1 MLADLVPIVSQRP
14 LTPEEIRAAI
24 AELLDASLS
33 DETKAAFLRA
43 WAEQGETAA
52 ELAACAETFLPMAR
66 DPGVR
71 GSWNGKPLLDCSGTG
86 GGGLPLLNISTGI
99 MFILAALGVPVVKH
113 GNRALTKSS
122 GSADVL
128 EALGIRIDLPADK
141 TVACLE
147 EVGCAFLFAP
157 FYHPAFAAI
166 APVRK
171 KLGAEG
177 RRTVFNLLGPLLNP
191 ARPDAR
197 MVGVFKEEHLD
208 LYDEALRAMKC
219 PRYAVVCGKDRLTG
233 KMIGEASANGETLMR
248 SSFHPPSD
256 VRPTR
261 IRAEA
266 KIAHAEDPSAA
277 STLLLDSMLVSD
289 AAESAH
295 RIEALLRGEE
305 QSFARSTL
313 LFNASLAAWTA
324 NAAQSPDEA
333 ATQCYEALDSG
344 AAFAV
349 LEKWRK
355 FSERNR

>member
-1 MLADLVPIVSQRP
+1 VLADLVPIVARRP
-14 LTPEEIRAAI
+14 LTPEEIRAA
-24 AELLDASLS
+24 AAALLDPAFPG
-33 DETKAAFLRA
+33 ETKAAFLLA
-43 WAEQGETAA
+43 WADRGETAA
-52 ELAACAETFLPMAR
+52 ELAACAETFLPLAR

-71 GSWNGKPLLDCSGTG
+71 GSWNGKALLDVSGTG

-128 EALGIRIDLPADK
+128 EALGIRIDLPPEK

-147 EVGCAFLFAP
+147 AVGCAFLFAP
-157 FYHPAFAAI
+157 AYHPAFAAI

-171 KLGAEG
+171 QLGAEG

-208 LYDEALRAMKC
+208 LYDQALREMGC
-219 PRYAVVCGKDRLTG
+219 PRYTIVYGEDKESGTPVGEVSASGRTLFRTDFERRKSKDPKLDG
-233 KMIGEASANGETLMR
+233 MLFETVI
-248 SSFHPPSD
+248 D
-256 VRPTR
+256 VIP
-261 IRAEA
+261 
-266 KIAHAEDPSAA
+266 DPAF
-277 STLLLDSMLVSD
+277 TLGSVLVSD
-289 AAESAH
+289 AAESAQ
-295 RIEALLRGEE
+295 RIEALLRNEE
-305 QSFARSTL
+305 MGLARAML
-313 LFNASLAAWTA
+313 LFNAATAARTQGVAFGDEAWTKCTA
-324 NAAQSPDEA
+324 V
-333 ATQCYEALDSG
+333 LDSG

-349 LEKWRK
+349 LEKWRR

>member
-1 MLADLVPIVSQRP
+1 MLAELVPIVSQRA
-14 LTPEEIRAAI
+14 LTPEEIRAA
-24 AELLDASLS
+24 ATGLLDVSCP

-43 WAEQGETAA
+43 WAVRGETAA
-52 ELAACAETFLPMAR
+52 ELAACAEAFLPMAR
-66 DPGVR
+66 DPGIH
-71 GSWNGKPLLDCSGTG
+71 GSWNGKRILDCSGTG

-128 EALGIRIDLPADK
+128 EALGIRIDLPPDK
-141 TVACLE
+141 TAACLE

-157 FYHPAFAAI
+157 FYHPAFAAA

-197 MVGVFKEEHLD
+197 MVGVFREEHLD
-208 LYDEALRAMKC
+208 FYDQALQGMKC
-219 PRYAVVCGKDRLTG
+219 PRYTIVYGEDEESGQALGEVSASGWTLFRKDFQRTQ
-233 KMIGEASANGETLMR
+233 N
-248 SSFHPPSD
+248 
-256 VRPTR
+256 
-261 IRAEA
+261 
-266 KIAHAEDPSAA
+266 EDPARHGLFFKALLEVQPDSA
-277 STLLLDSMLVSD
+277 SPLGSVLVSD
-289 AAESAH
+289 AAESAQ
-295 RIEALLRGEE
+295 RIEALLRNEE
-305 QSFARSTL
+305 KGLARSML
-313 LFNASLAAWTA
+313 LFNAVTA
-324 NAAQSPDEA
+324 VTTQGTFAKWPEA
-333 ATQCYEALDSG
+333 FDRCTEALDSG

-349 LEKWRK
+349 LEKWRR

>member
-1 MLADLVPIVSQRP
+1 MLADLVPIVAQRA
-14 LTPEEIRAAI
+14 LTPEEIRAA
-24 AELLDASLS
+24 AAGLLDASLP

-43 WAEQGETAA
+43 WTDRGETAA
-52 ELAACAETFLPMAR
+52 ELAACAETFLPRAR
-66 DPGVR
+66 EPGVR
-71 GSWNGKPLLDCSGTG
+71 GSWHGKPLLDCSGTG

-128 EALGIRIDLPADK
+128 ESLGLRIDLPPGK
-141 TVACLE
+141 TVECLE

-157 FYHPAFAAI
+157 AYHPSFAAI

-197 MVGVFKEEHLD
+197 MVGVFREEHLD
-208 LYDEALRAMKC
+208 LYNEALREMKC
-219 PRYAVVCGKDRLTG
+219 PRYTIVYGEDRETGRALGEVSCSGRTQFRTDFERMQSKDPALKG
-233 KMIGEASANGETLMR
+233 MLFEPVI
-248 SSFHPPSD
+248 D
-256 VRPTR
+256 VIPNLEF
-261 IRAEA
+261 ALG
-266 KIAHAEDPSAA
+266 SV
-277 STLLLDSMLVSD
+277 LVSD
-289 AAESAH
+289 AAESAQ
-295 RIEALLRGEE
+295 RLEALLRNEE
-305 QSFARSTL
+305 KGLARSML
-313 LFNASLAAWTA
+313 LW
-324 NAAQSPDEA
+324 NAATAVTTQGAFPMLPEA
-333 ATQCYEALDSG
+333 LAQCTEALDSG

>member
-1 MLADLVPIVSQRP
+1 VLADLVPIVSQRP
-14 LTPEEIRAAI
+14 LTPEEIRVAA
-24 AELLDASLS
+24 AALLDASFP

-43 WAEQGETAA
+43 WAERGETAA
-52 ELAACAETFLPMAR
+52 ELAACAETFLPLAR

-71 GSWNGKPLLDCSGTG
+71 GSWNGKALLDVSGTG

-128 EALGIRIDLPADK
+128 EALGIRVDLPPEK

-147 EVGCAFLFAP
+147 QVGCAFLFAP
-157 FYHPAFAAI
+157 AYHPSFAAI

-191 ARPDAR
+191 ARPEAR

-208 LYDEALRAMKC
+208 LYDEALREMGC
-219 PRYAVVCGKDRLTG
+219 PRYTIVYGEDKESGQALGEVSASGRTLFRKDFARSKGKDPEMDGMIFGTMFDVVPSPELTLG
-233 KMIGEASANGETLMR
+233 S
-248 SSFHPPSD
+248 
-256 VRPTR
+256 V
-261 IRAEA
+261 
-266 KIAHAEDPSAA
+266 
-277 STLLLDSMLVSD
+277 LVSD
-289 AAESAH
+289 AAESAQ
-295 RIEALLRGEE
+295 RLEALLRNEE
-305 QSFARSTL
+305 QGLARSML
-313 LFNASLAAWTA
+313 LFNAVTASTTQGAFPMWPEAWAKCT
-324 NAAQSPDEA
+324 
-333 ATQCYEALDSG
+333 EALDSG

-349 LEKWRK
+349 LEKWRR
-355 FSERNR
+355 FSEQHR